1 MVAAAIKS
9 SAKHSWYLTDELV
22 VLALFDDDT
31 SHKEKNRIAKALLKI
46 DRTTKIRMS
55 VPTFPA
61 RSLLMTSPS
70 LEKFVGERS
79 WLMFDKVSF
88 DILYGVCAVN
98 LIIEY
103 LL

>member
-46 DRTTKIRMS
+46 DRTPKIRMS

-79 WLMFDKVSF
+79 WLIF
-88 DILYGVCAVN
+88 GVFAVN

>member
-70 LEKFVGERS
+70 LEIVDRG
-79 WLMFDKVSF
+79 
-88 DILYGVCAVN
+88 
-98 LIIEY
+98 
-103 LL
+103 